1 MKSFEVVVS
10 GMSKPVVISSGQNAQ
25 DNFDLIDKY
34 AAGVEGA
41 ELFWF
46 HLESFS
52 SPHVILEVPAEV
64 VEKETYI
71 RIAAEYTK
79 SCTKKHKNRPNL
91 VIIYTPLFNVVKTEN
106 VGEVFFKSNRKV
118 KKIVI

>member
-1 MKSFEVVVS
+1 MKSFEIVVS
-10 GMSKPVVISSGQNAQ
+10 GMSKPVIITSGQNAQ

-34 AAGVEGA
+34 AEGVEGA

-52 SPHVILEVPAEV
+52 SPHVILEVPVEI
-64 VEKETYI
+64 EKEAYI

-79 SCTKKHKNRPNL
+79 SSTKKHKNRPNL

-118 KKIVI
+118 KKIII